1 MENNTLKETRNSDL
15 WLFFVFL
22 GFFNNFIF
30 YYIGIKSKYQR
41 YIQYGHFYTFIWFL
55 FIFSL
60 ILKDQ
65 FFSTCMLL
73 VYIFSY
79 IAGIFLGLLSKKYY
93 NYRLILLK
101 EAASLNLVSK
111 KIDITDNYDLYYLIN
126 SKVPESAS
134 VFEEHVSF

>member
-30 YYIGIKSKYQR
+30 YSIGIKSKYQR

-79 IAGIFLGLLSKKYY
+79 ISGIFLVLLSKKYY

-111 KIDITDNYDLYYLIN
+111 KIDITANYDLHYLIN
-126 SKVPESAS
+126 SKVTESAS